1 MAEDK
6 VAEELSEVK
15 LTEAGVDDDVVDPWN
30 VTSKSDTGI
39 DYDKLISRFCD
50 SCFSINFFD
59 ERG

>member
-30 VTSKSDTGI
+30 VTSKSDAGI
-39 DYDKLISRFCD
+39 DYDKLISRF
-50 SCFSINFFD
+50 
-59 ERG
+59 